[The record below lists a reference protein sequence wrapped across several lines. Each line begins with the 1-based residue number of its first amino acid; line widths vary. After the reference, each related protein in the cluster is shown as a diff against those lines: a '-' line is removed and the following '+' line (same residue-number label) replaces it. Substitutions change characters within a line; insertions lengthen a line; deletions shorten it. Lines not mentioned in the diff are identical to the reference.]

1 MKKQESH
8 GFRRG
13 SIKIGIVGR
22 PQVGKTTVFNI
33 LAQSNAEIG
42 GYTSRGQINLSTTNV
57 PDERLA
63 QIAEI
68 SESPKMT
75 PATIDY
81 VDVAGVT
88 KADIEQAE
96 LDSGMLAELRTV
108 DALAHVVRLFE
119 DEAVPHVDGSVD
131 AERDI
136 ESVALEFALADLQ
149 IVEGRL
155 TRLRKQFQN
164 QKLPE
169 QQSEIKLLETCQ
181 KTLEAG
187 KPLRILNLSANEEK
201 LIRGYGF
208 LTQKPLLLVGNIGE
222 TQLDAADEILERF
235 GKYEAEPQ
243 TAVIVLAAQLEMEL
257 SQLDE
262 TDTEIFMAEM
272 GLHESALERFIQT
285 SYQLLGLLTFF
296 TTGPVETRAWTLR
309 EGQTAVDAAGRVHT
323 DFAKGFIRSE
333 TINWADLVACGSYS
347 QARSKGLLRA
357 EGKTYQVQEG
367 DVLLILANPTN

>member
-1 MKKQESH
+1 M
-8 GFRRG
+8 
-13 SIKIGIVGR
+13 KIGIVGR
-22 PQVGKTTVFNI
+22 PQVGKTTVFNT
-33 LAQSNAEIG
+33 LAQSNAEVG
-42 GYTSRGQINLSTTNV
+42 GYTSRGHINLSTANV
-57 PDERLA
+57 PDDRLA
-63 QIAEI
+63 RLAEI

-88 KADIEQAE
+88 KSDVEQAE

-119 DEAVPHVDGSVD
+119 NASVPHVDGSVD
-131 AERDI
+131 GERDI
-136 ESVALEFALADLQ
+136 ESVSLEFALADLQ

-155 TRLRKQFQN
+155 DRLRKQFQN

-169 QQSEIKLLETCQ
+169 QQNEIRLLEACQ
-181 KTLEAG
+181 QTLETG
-187 KPLRILNLSANEEK
+187 KPLRALDLSANEEK

-208 LTQKPLLLVGNIGE
+208 LTQKPLLLVCNIDE
-222 TQLDAADEILERF
+222 TQLDAADEILKHF
-235 GKYEAEPQ
+235 AKYKAEPQ
-243 TAVIVLAAQLEMEL
+243 TAVIILAAQLEMEL

-262 TDTEIFMAEM
+262 TDTEVFMEEM

-296 TTGPVETRAWTLR
+296 TTGPVETRAWTLQA
-309 EGQTAVDAAGRVHT
+309 GQTAVDAAGRVHT
-323 DFAKGFIRSE
+323 DFGNAFIRSE
-333 TINWADLVACGSYS
+333 TISWKDLVTCGGYPE
-347 QARSKGLLRA
+347 ARSKGLLRS

>member
-1 MKKQESH
+1 M
-8 GFRRG
+8 
-13 SIKIGIVGR
+13 KIGIVGR
-22 PQVGKTTVFNI
+22 PQVGKTTVFNT
-33 LAQSNAEIG
+33 LAQSKAEVG
-42 GYTSRGQINLSTTNV
+42 GYTSRGQINLSTANV
-57 PDERLA
+57 PDERLTRL
-63 QIAEI
+63 AEI
-68 SESPKMT
+68 VEPQKIT

-88 KADIEQAE
+88 KSDVEQAE

-119 DEAVPHVDGSVD
+119 DASVPHVDGSVD

-136 ESVALEFALADLQ
+136 ESVSLEFAFADLQ

-155 TRLRKQFQN
+155 DRLRKQYQN

-169 QQSEIKLLETCQ
+169 QQNEIRLLETCQ
-181 KTLEAG
+181 QTLESG
-187 KPLRILNLSANEEK
+187 KPIRTLDLSANEEK

-208 LTQKPLLLVGNIGE
+208 LTQKPLLLVCNIGE
-222 TQLDAADEILERF
+222 TQLDAADEILKHF
-235 GKYEAEPQ
+235 TKYEAEPQ
-243 TAVIVLAAQLEMEL
+243 TAIIVLAAQLEMEL

-262 TDTEIFMAEM
+262 TDTEIFMEEL

-285 SYQLLGLLTFF
+285 SYRLLGLLTFF
-296 TTGPVETRAWTLR
+296 TINPTEARAWTLR
-309 EGQTAVDAAGRVHT
+309 EGQTAVDAAGRIHT
-323 DFAKGFIRSE
+323 DFAKAFIRSE
-333 TINWADLVACGSYS
+333 TINWEDLVTCGSY
-347 QARSKGLLRA
+347 QEARSKGLLRA

>member
-1 MKKQESH
+1 M
-8 GFRRG
+8 
-13 SIKIGIVGR
+13 KIGIVGR

-33 LAQSNAEIG
+33 LAQSNAEVG
-42 GYTSRGQINLSTTNV
+42 GYTNRGQINLSTANI
-57 PDERLA
+57 PDERLE
-63 QIAEI
+63 QIAQI
-68 SESPKMT
+68 SESKKTT

-88 KADIEQAE
+88 KSEMEQAE
-96 LDSGMLAELRTV
+96 LDSGVIAELRTV

-119 DEAVPHVDGSVD
+119 DETVPHVDGDVD

-181 KTLEAG
+181 KNLEAG
-187 KPLRILNLSANEEK
+187 KPLRILDLSANEEK

-208 LTQKPLLLVGNIGE
+208 LTQKPLLLVCNIGE

-235 GKYEAEPQ
+235 SKYETEPQ

-257 SQLDE
+257 AQLDE
-262 TDTEIFMAEM
+262 TDTEIFMEEM

-285 SYQLLGLLTFF
+285 SYRLLRLLTFF

-309 EGQTAVDAAGRVHT
+309 ERQTAVEAAGRVHT
-323 DFAKGFIRSE
+323 DFATGFIRSE
-333 TINWADLVACGSYS
+333 TLNWADFVACGGYP
-347 QARSKGLLRA
+347 QARSKGVLRA

-367 DVLLILANPTN
+367 DILLILANPTN

>member
-1 MKKQESH
+1 M
-8 GFRRG
+8 
-13 SIKIGIVGR
+13 KIGIVGR
-22 PQVGKTTVFNI
+22 PQVGKTTVFNT

-42 GYTSRGQINLSTTNV
+42 GYTTRGQVNLSTANI
-57 PDERLA
+57 PDERLEKLS
-63 QIAEI
+63 EI
-68 SESPKMT
+68 LPSEKMT

-88 KADIEQAE
+88 KSDVEQAE
-96 LDSGMLAELRTV
+96 LDSGTLAALRTV

-119 DEAVPHVDGSVD
+119 DASVPHVDGNVD

-136 ESVALEFALADLQ
+136 QSVSLEFAFADLQ

-155 TRLRKQFQN
+155 TRLRKQYQS

-169 QQSEIKLLETCQ
+169 QQSEIRLLEVCQ
-181 KTLEAG
+181 QTLEEG
-187 KPLRILNLSANEEK
+187 KPLRVLNLSANEEK

-208 LTQKPLLLVGNIGE
+208 LTQKPLLLVCNISE
-222 TQLDAADEILERF
+222 TQLEAAEDILEDFR
-235 GKYEAEPQ
+235 KYEATPR

-257 SQLDE
+257 SQLDT
-262 TDTEIFMAEM
+262 TDAEVFMEEL
-272 GLHESALERFIQT
+272 GLRESALERFIQT

-296 TTGPVETRAWTLR
+296 TINAAESRAWTLPK
-309 EGQTAVDAAGRVHT
+309 GQTAVDAAGRIHT
-323 DFAKGFIRSE
+323 DFANAFIRSE
-333 TINWADLVACGSYS
+333 TINWSDLIACGSYPE
-347 QARSKGLLRA
+347 ARNRGLLRS

>member
-1 MKKQESH
+1 M
-8 GFRRG
+8 
-13 SIKIGIVGR
+13 KIGIVGR
-22 PQVGKTTVFNI
+22 PQVGKTTVFNT
-33 LAQSNAEIG
+33 LAQSNAEVG
-42 GYTSRGQINLSTTNV
+42 GYTSRGHINLSTANI
-57 PDERLA
+57 PDERLTRL
-63 QIAEI
+63 AETF
-68 SESPKMT
+68 ESPKRT

-88 KADIEQAE
+88 KSDIEQAE

-119 DEAVPHVDGSVD
+119 DASVPHIDGRVDG
-131 AERDI
+131 ERDI
-136 ESVALEFALADLQ
+136 ESVSLEFTLADLQ

-155 TRLRKQFQN
+155 IRLRKQFQN

-169 QQSEIKLLETCQ
+169 QQNEIRLLEACQ
-181 KTLEAG
+181 QALESG
-187 KPLRILNLSANEEK
+187 KPLRALDLSANEEK

-208 LTQKPLLLVGNIGE
+208 LTQKPLLLVCNIGE
-222 TQLDAADEILERF
+222 TQLGAADDILKHF
-235 GKYEAEPQ
+235 AKYEAEPQ

-262 TDTEIFMAEM
+262 TDTEIFMKEM

-296 TTGPVETRAWTLR
+296 TTGPVETRAWTLQA
-309 EGQTAVDAAGRVHT
+309 GQTAVDAAGRVHT
-323 DFAKGFIRSE
+323 DFANGFIRSE
-333 TINWADLVACGSYS
+333 TINWEDLVTCGGYPE
-347 QARSKGLLRA
+347 ARSKGLLRA

-367 DVLLILANPTN
+367 DVLLILANPTS

>member
-1 MKKQESH
+1 M
-8 GFRRG
+8 
-13 SIKIGIVGR
+13 KIGIVGR
-22 PQVGKTTVFNI
+22 PQVGKTTVFNT
-33 LAQSNAEIG
+33 LAQSNAEVG
-42 GYTSRGQINLSTTNV
+42 GYTSRGHINLSTANI

-63 QIAEI
+63 RLAETFK
-68 SESPKMT
+68 SPKRT

-88 KADIEQAE
+88 KSDVEQAE

-119 DEAVPHVDGSVD
+119 DASVPHVDGSVD
-131 AERDI
+131 GERDI
-136 ESVALEFALADLQ
+136 ENVSLELALADLQ

-155 TRLRKQFQN
+155 IRLRKQFQN

-169 QQSEIKLLETCQ
+169 QQNEIRLLEECQ
-181 KTLEAG
+181 QTLESG
-187 KPLRILNLSANEEK
+187 KPLRALDLSANEEK

-208 LTQKPLLLVGNIGE
+208 LTQKPLLLVCNIGE
-222 TQLDAADEILERF
+222 TQLAATDEIFKRF
-235 GKYEAEPQ
+235 AKYEAEPQ

-272 GLHESALERFIQT
+272 GLDESALERFIQA

-296 TTGPVETRAWTLR
+296 TTGPVETRAWTLQA
-309 EGQTAVDAAGRVHT
+309 GQTAVEAAGRVHT
-323 DFAKGFIRSE
+323 DFANAFIRSE
-333 TINWADLVACGSYS
+333 TINWEDLVACGGYPE
-347 QARSKGLLRA
+347 ARSKGLLRA
-357 EGKTYQVQEG
+357 EGKTYRVQEG
-367 DVLLILANPTN
+367 DVLLILANPTH

>member
-1 MKKQESH
+1 M
-8 GFRRG
+8 
-13 SIKIGIVGR
+13 KIGIVGR
-22 PQVGKTTVFNI
+22 PQVGKTTVFNT
-33 LAQSNAEIG
+33 LAQSNAEVG
-42 GYTSRGQINLSTTNV
+42 GYTSRGHINLSTANI
-57 PDERLA
+57 PDERLVRLG
-63 QIAEI
+63 ETF
-68 SESPKMT
+68 ESPKIT

-88 KADIEQAE
+88 KSDVEQAE

-119 DEAVPHVDGSVD
+119 DESVPHVDGSVD
-131 AERDI
+131 GERDI
-136 ESVALEFALADLQ
+136 ESVSLEFALADLQ

-155 TRLRKQFQN
+155 SRLRKQFQN

-169 QQSEIKLLETCQ
+169 QQNEIRLLEECQ
-181 KTLEAG
+181 QTLENG
-187 KPLRILNLSANEEK
+187 KPIRALELSANEEK

-208 LTQKPLLLVGNIGE
+208 LTQKPLLLVYNIGE
-222 TQLDAADEILERF
+222 TQLDATDDILKHF
-235 GKYEAEPQ
+235 AKYEAEPQ

-262 TDTEIFMAEM
+262 TDTEIFMEEL

-296 TTGPVETRAWTLR
+296 TTGPVETRAWTLQ

-323 DFAKGFIRSE
+323 DFANAFIRSE
-333 TINWADLVACGSYS
+333 TINWEDLVTCGSYP